1 MKAIIKVSKNSS
13 FAKFNGHTFEVKEVL
28 SANTNNPI
36 FAMDINGSTTDFT
49 SKEIMIVDLSIEF
62 NKSLAAPIKIALFSY
77 AKNNKIVL

>member
-28 SANTNNPI
+28 SANSTNPI

-49 SKEIMIVDLSIEF
+49 SKEIMIVDLVSELNKAITPLLK
-62 NKSLAAPIKIALFSY
+62 KSLSCYVKI
-77 AKNNKIVL
+77 NKISL

>member
-28 SANTNNPI
+28 STNSTNPI

-49 SKEIMIVDLSIEF
+49 SKEIIIVDLVSEL
-62 NKSLAAPIKIALFSY
+62 NKSLAAPVKFALSCYVKI
-77 AKNNKIVL
+77 NKISL

>member
-28 SANTNNPI
+28 SANSTNPI

-49 SKEIMIVDLSIEF
+49 SKEIIIVDLVSEL
-62 NKSLAAPIKIALFSY
+62 NQLAAPIKFALSCY
-77 AKNNKIVL
+77 VKINKITL